1 MASTIAGGTGTVL
14 LLGTYSN
21 GQTIG
26 DKALRL
32 GNISKAGVISDPT
45 TALKARSG
53 IIPGAGNPLDVV
65 ALTTTSVTIKAGT
78 AVFQATTGAADGV
91 LAVTLT
97 ADTAIDTIT
106 GDGTNPR
113 IDVVVIEV
121 VTGSDPVIK
130 RVTGTPAASP
140 VRPSLTPGS
149 PSTTTWFPLAQL
161 RVEKSTT
168 PGITITKVA
177 GVDGVYTC
185 APGGTLR
192 GITRQWIGTR
202 TVEDGIGPGTTGTS
216 CTVTVPSAE
225 AVPGIY
231 AVEASGGFTW
241 KDSSGISAANIRLVT
256 PGRTRSAYYNG
267 VTGTYF
273 WSNLSD
279 IYVLNSGPGVALTF
293 TLSYVNSFGTNNL
306 YAGFPDPPAS
316 NASII
321 VTRITDL

>member
-65 ALTTTSVTIKAGT
+65 ALTTTSVTVKAGT

-185 APGGTLR
+185 APGGAVR
-192 GITRQWIGTR
+192 GVTRQWSATR
-202 TVEDGIGPGTTGTS
+202 TTTDFITVGNTGN
-216 CTVTVPSAE
+216 TVGVTVPSAE
-225 AVPGIY
+225 ALPGVY
-231 AVEASGGFTW
+231 QVEVCAGYRVYNGTGTNDVRF
-241 KDSSGISAANIRLVT
+241 KLVT
-256 PGRTRSAYYNG
+256 PGRTTTRFAREPTGQHIWIDASDTY
-267 VTGTYF
+267 VTQT
-273 WSNLSD
+273 
-279 IYVLNSGPGVALTF
+279 GPGTALVF
-293 TLSYVNSFGTNNL
+293 NLNFVNSAGNNL
-306 YAGFPDPPAS
+306 LETIGADPELA
-316 NASII
+316 ATMV
-321 VTRITDL
+321 VTRILDL

>member
-65 ALTTTSVTIKAGT
+65 ALTTTSVTVKAGT

-177 GVDGVYTC
+177 DVDGVYTC
-185 APGGTLR
+185 APGGAVR
-192 GITRQWIGTR
+192 GITRQWTATR
-202 TVEDGIGPGTTGTS
+202 STDDALGPGATNGN
-216 CTVTVPSAE
+216 TVGVLVPSAE
-225 AVPGIY
+225 ALPGVY
-231 AVEASGGFTW
+231 RVRVNACYRLSGG
-241 KDSSGISAANIRLVT
+241 SGTNDCRIRLIT
-256 PGRTRSAYYNG
+256 PGRTTTRFYREA
-267 VTGTYF
+267 TGAHFQVDT
-273 WSNLSD
+273 SD
-279 IYVLNSGPGVALTF
+279 DYVLQTGPGVALTF
-293 TLSYVNSFGTNNL
+293 NLNFDNNSGTNSL
-306 YAGFPDPPAS
+306 TTIGADP
-316 NASII
+316 NAVMV
-321 VTRITDL
+321 VTRVADL